1 VPNALPRLAD
11 GVSLL
16 AMYSLARLLQILGLV
31 IPPCAII
38 AELSQSISTGQMLG
52 FLVVSVCVFSIGN
65 LLQRYSGGNE
75 S

>member
-1 VPNALPRLAD
+1 
-11 GVSLL
+11 
-16 AMYSLARLLQILGLV
+16 MYSIARLLQILGLV

-52 FLVVSVCVFSIGN
+52 FLVASVCLFYIGN
-65 LLQRYSGGNE
+65 LLQRYSGGGG

>member
-1 VPNALPRLAD
+1 
-11 GVSLL
+11 
-16 AMYSLARLLQILGLV
+16 MYSIARLMQILGLV

-52 FLVVSVCVFSIGN
+52 FLVVAVCLFYIGN
-65 LLQRYSGGNE
+65 LLQRCSGGGG